1 VQGIFFVIVV
11 VVAIAAIF
19 YGWYVVDKRRKALF
33 AWAQSRGLQ
42 FTSEKYYDFDN
53 RFPAFS
59 CLQQGSSRYA
69 YNVITGSLADKEFLG
84 FDYHY
89 TTGSGKN
96 RQDHHFS
103 AIILQSPILL
113 KPLFVRPENF
123 LDKITE
129 FAGFNDIDFESAEF
143 SRKFYVKSP
152 DKRWAY
158 DVIHPQM
165 MEFLMAAPVFTL
177 QFDLTRIMA
186 SRNTT
191 FSVKDYDSAIE
202 VVEGMLE
209 RLPEYLV
216 KQQQGN
222 PIYKES

>member
-1 VQGIFFVIVV
+1 VQGLFFV
-11 VVAIAAIF
+11 VVALVILAVIIF
-19 YGWYVVDKRRKALF
+19 GWYAANQRRKELL
-33 AWAQSRGLQ
+33 AWAHSKGLQ
-42 FTSEKYYDFDN
+42 FSTERYYGFDD
-53 RFPAFS
+53 RYPAFN
-59 CLQQGSSRYA
+59 CLQQGSDRYA
-69 YNVITGSLADKEFLG
+69 YNVITGQLADREFLG

-113 KPLFVRPENF
+113 KPLLIRPENF

-158 DVIHPQM
+158 DVIHPRM
-165 MEFLMAAPVFTL
+165 MEFLLAAPVFTL
-177 QFDLTRIMA
+177 QFDLTYIMA
-186 SRNTT
+186 SRSTT
-191 FSVKDYDSAIE
+191 FSVTDYESAVTVI
-202 VVEGMLE
+202 EGMLE

-216 KQQQGN
+216 KQQQAN
-222 PIYKES
+222 PSV

>member
-1 VQGIFFVIVV
+1 VQGLFFA
-11 VVAIAAIF
+11 VVALVILTVIIF
-19 YGWYVVDKRRKALF
+19 GWYAANQRRKELL
-33 AWAQSRGLQ
+33 AWAQSKGLQ
-42 FTSEKYYDFDN
+42 FTSEKYYGFDDQ
-53 RFPAFS
+53 FPAFS
-59 CLQQGSSRYA
+59 CLQQGSDRYA
-69 YNVITGSLADKEFLG
+69 YNVITGRLADREFLG

-103 AIILQSPILL
+103 TIILQSPILL
-113 KPLFVRPENF
+113 KPLLIRPENF
-123 LDKITE
+123 LDKVAE

-158 DVIHPQM
+158 DVIHPRM
-165 MEFLMAAPVFTL
+165 MEFLLAAPVFTI
-177 QFDLTRIMA
+177 QFDLCSIMVC
-186 SRNTT
+186 RNTT
-191 FSVKDYDSAIE
+191 FSANDYESAVAVI
-202 VVEGMLE
+202 EGMLE

-222 PIYKES
+222 PSV

>member
-1 VQGIFFVIVV
+1 MQGVFFVIVAAV
-11 VVAIAAIF
+11 VVSTII
-19 YGWYVVDKRRKALF
+19 YGWYAADKRRKELL
-33 AWAQSRGLQ
+33 AWAQSKGLQ
-42 FTSEKYYDFDN
+42 FTAEKYYDFDA
-53 RFPAFS
+53 RFAAFS
-59 CLQQGSSRYA
+59 CLCEGSNRYA
-69 YNVITGSLADKEFLG
+69 YNVITGQSVDRAFLG

-89 TTGSGKN
+89 TTGSGKS

-113 KPLFVRPENF
+113 KPLFIRPENF

-165 MEFLMAAPVFTL
+165 MEFLLAAPVFTL
-177 QFDLTRIMA
+177 QFDLTQIMA

-191 FSVKDYDSAIE
+191 FSVNDYESAVK

-222 PIYKES
+222 LKNV

>member
-1 VQGIFFVIVV
+1 VQGLFFVIVALVILTV
-11 VVAIAAIF
+11 VIF
-19 YGWYVVDKRRKALF
+19 GWYTANQRRKELL
-33 AWAQSRGLQ
+33 AWAQSKGLQ
-42 FTSEKYYDFDN
+42 FTSEKYYDFDD

-69 YNVITGSLADKEFLG
+69 YNVITGQLAGREFLG

-113 KPLFVRPENF
+113 KPLFIRPENF

-158 DVIHPQM
+158 DIIHPRM
-165 MEFLMAAPVFTL
+165 MEFLLTSPVFTI
-177 QFDLTRIMA
+177 QFDLTYIMF
-186 SRNTT
+186 SRNST
-191 FSVKDYDSAIE
+191 FSINDYESAVS

-216 KQQQGN
+216 KQQQEN
-222 PIYKES
+222 H